1 MNRKKMFLHLFL
13 AYFHV
18 GIIAFVCSLVYVLI
32 NREPLYYCFAYVVGV
47 YWLCFYALQVY
58 MPHLLTQGL
67 LLYYI
72 LLSLFSAYLWI
83 RVQNPKRLCFLYLV
97 NIIIQ
102 IPSGMQLMEF
112 SFHLR
117 TEYEFLF
124 RFAE

>member
-32 NREPLYYCFAYVVGV
+32 NREPFYYCFAYVIAV
-47 YWLCFYALQVY
+47 YWFCFYALQVY

-83 RVQNPKRLCFLYLV
+83 RGQSQNRLCFLYLV

-102 IPSGMQLMEF
+102 IPSGLLLMDF
-112 SFHLR
+112 SFLFR